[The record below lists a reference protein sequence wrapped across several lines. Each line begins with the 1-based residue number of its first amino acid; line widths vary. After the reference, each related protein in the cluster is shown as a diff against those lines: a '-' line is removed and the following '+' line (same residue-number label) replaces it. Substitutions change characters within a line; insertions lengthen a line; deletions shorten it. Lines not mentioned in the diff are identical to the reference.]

1 MKGTKASD
9 LTFGTMTLSSVIGA
23 WGLAVAAAAQ
33 AGYVQAMKPVLYGP
47 LVAVGIIVPFVIYA
61 LAPPVRRYFER
72 GGVYPLTVLHVWRIP
87 AALAFFW
94 YGLHNQLPPAF
105 WILAGVGDFFA
116 GLYAL
121 PLLGGPVGDDAYFR
135 IHRFGFTD
143 FVVAVGTGLFFTLVD
158 DPRMA
163 TIRELP
169 MVLIPLFGVG
179 ISGASHLIAFD
190 LLRRKRNGASQNQTS
205 PIHAAERAESQA
217 GLWN

>member
-1 MKGTKASD
+1 METTHGKNTITGTVVLFIVLA
-9 LTFGTMTLSSVIGA
+9 TWGIG
-23 WGLAVAAAAQ
+23 VAAAANAGVFQ
-33 AGYVQAMKPVLYGP
+33 AIKPLYFGP
-47 LVAVGIIVPFVIYA
+47 LVAAGIAVPFLVY
-61 LAPPVRRYFER
+61 LLVPPVHRYFENI
-72 GGVYPLTVLHVWRIP
+72 GVYPLTVWHVWRIP

-94 YGLHNQLPPAF
+94 YGFHNQLPPAF

-121 PLLGGPVGDDAYFR
+121 PMLKGPASNEVYFK

-143 FVVAVGTGLFFTLVD
+143 FVVAVGTGLVYTLIN

-190 LLRRKRNGASQNQTS
+190 LLRRKRN
-205 PIHAAERAESQA
+205 AAKHSQA
-217 GLWN
+217 PRAYPAV